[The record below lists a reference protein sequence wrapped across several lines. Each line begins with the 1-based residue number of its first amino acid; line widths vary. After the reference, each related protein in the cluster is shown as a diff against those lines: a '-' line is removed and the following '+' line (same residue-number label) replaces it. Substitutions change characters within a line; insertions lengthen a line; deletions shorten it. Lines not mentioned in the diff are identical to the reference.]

1 MGNLLNTHENKLSFY
16 FFIPV
21 PLGSIPELAAK
32 SCKEIKASEGQAV
45 SGKYWLSSIKP
56 NMAVLAYCDMETGGE
71 FGQTSILA
79 VKKFK

>member
-1 MGNLLNTHENKLSFY
+1 MKINCL

-21 PLGSIPELAAK
+21 PLGSIRELAAE

-56 NMAVLAYCDMETGGE
+56 NMAVLAYCDMETGGD
-71 FGQTSILA
+71 FGQTST
-79 VKKFK
+79 VSYKKFK